1 MYNATRTNVPKQAK
15 LSSNRQLAEKNSTAP
30 SARPD
35 KNGNEPCA
43 PFKFSLVSLLGCTSN
58 SAKRHCII
66 VSVVN
71 TSEMQ
76 TNRVF
81 RFFKKP
87 KRFVV
92 ILPSYA
98 VAMYYYVC
106 ARYAIMQQNVLQ
118 LYFCALSSTTRF
130 RLVRHRFCSVFL
142 SSVQPLSCVARLLC
156 LATCNFNCLFWFV
169 LCRFGTI

>member
-1 MYNATRTNVPKQAK
+1 MQLEQMFQNKPNCRAIVNLPRKIP
-15 LSSNRQLAEKNSTAP
+15 LPPRQDLTKMV
-30 SARPD
+30 
-35 KNGNEPCA
+35 NEPCA

-58 SAKRHCII
+58 SAKRHCKI

-81 RFFKKP
+81 RFFKMP

-106 ARYAIMQQNVLQ
+106 ARYAIVQQKCFAIVLLRIEFYKSFQ
-118 LYFCALSSTTRF
+118 TCSASLLLGVSFVVATPFLCGSIALPCK
-130 RLVRHRFCSVFL
+130 L
-142 SSVQPLSCVARLLC
+142 
-156 LATCNFNCLFWFV
+156 
-169 LCRFGTI
+169 

>member
-1 MYNATRTNVPKQAK
+1 MP
-15 LSSNRQLAEKNSTAP
+15 SNPQLAEKNSTAP

-35 KNGNEPCA
+35 ENGKPA
-43 PFKFSLVSLLGCTSN
+43 MRPFKFSLVSLLGCTSN
-58 SAKRHCII
+58 SAKRHCKI

-81 RFFKKP
+81 RFFKMP

-106 ARYAIMQQNVLQ
+106 ARYAIVQQKCFAIVL
-118 LYFCALSSTTRF
+118 CALSSTTRF

-142 SSVQPLSCVARLLC
+142 SSLQPLSCAARLLC